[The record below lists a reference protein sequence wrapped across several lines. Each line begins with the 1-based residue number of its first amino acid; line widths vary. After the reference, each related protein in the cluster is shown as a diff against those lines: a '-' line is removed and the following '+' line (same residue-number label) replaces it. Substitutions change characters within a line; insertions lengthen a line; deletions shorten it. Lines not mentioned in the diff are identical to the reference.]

1 MRKYFLL
8 TFVVLCFVVSCK
20 SRIKATENIP
30 IIPKKEVNYIPYFL
44 KVYEADSL
52 YLVKNYQKSYAVLD
66 SLFKK
71 FKPLNTEQYKEYET
85 YLSCAFAIDK
95 KINFKDSILKSIE
108 NYGSNSRYFKYDSLM
123 DLAYKSAK
131 ISNEDI
137 VNSTRI
143 YRNKLNFTLRDSIQ
157 EMCRVDQEVRNDG
170 RTFDNSIRIVDSLN
184 QIKLEHIFTK
194 YGYPSEKLIG
204 EFYIDSTFT
213 DLSVIFLHTNREFR
227 MNFLLPKVL
236 DAVKKGQIYPEF
248 YSQSYDRFLEYTTG
262 KQLYGSYNLTREKQ
276 ETEFTDKENI
286 DSLRKSIGLPSRT
299 YKRWRF
305 KIKYERI
312 KNK

>member
-1 MRKYFLL
+1 
-8 TFVVLCFVVSCK
+8 
-20 SRIKATENIP
+20 
-30 IIPKKEVNYIPYFL
+30 
-44 KVYEADSL
+44 
-52 YLVKNYQKSYAVLD
+52 
-66 SLFKK
+66 
-71 FKPLNTEQYKEYET
+71 
-85 YLSCAFAIDK
+85 
-95 KINFKDSILKSIE
+95 
-108 NYGSNSRYFKYDSLM
+108 M
-123 DLAYKSAK
+123 DLVYKSAK

-157 EMCRVDQEVRNDG
+157 EVCRVDQEPRKDA
-170 RTFDNSIRIVDSLN
+170 SIYNQIEIVDSLN
-184 QIKLEHIFTK
+184 QIKLQHIFTK

-236 DAVKKGQIYPEF
+236 DAVKKGQIYPEL
-248 YSQSYDRFLEYTTG
+248 YSQSYDRFLEDTTG
-262 KQLYGSYNLTREKQ
+262 KQLYGSYNLTRAKQ